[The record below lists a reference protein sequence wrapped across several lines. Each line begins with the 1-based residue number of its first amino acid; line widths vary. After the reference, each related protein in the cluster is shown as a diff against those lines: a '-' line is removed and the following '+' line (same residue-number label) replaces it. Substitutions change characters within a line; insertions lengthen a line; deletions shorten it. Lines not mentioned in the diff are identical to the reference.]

1 MKLTG
6 MWILS
11 IVFGLSFIA
20 WLVATI
26 MEASP
31 EVMKATD
38 YIFWPLLLTLLVIV
52 ILKIRRKKQ
61 EEQ

>member
-1 MKLTG
+1 MKLGT
-6 MWILS
+6 WIIL
-11 IVFGLSFIA
+11 IICGLSFIA

-52 ILKIRRKKQ
+52 ILRIRRRKL
-61 EEQ
+61 E

>member
-1 MKLTG
+1 MKLGT
-6 MWILS
+6 WIIL
-11 IVFGLSFIA
+11 IVCGLAFLA

-38 YIFWPLLLTLLVIV
+38 YIFWPLLLITLLVIA
-52 ILKIRRKKQ
+52 IQRRIRRKQ
-61 EEQ
+61 E